1 MQNKGHVLQMSWLNH
16 MFHPGRVLCPLFPL
30 CIPLN
35 IPPVSEFK
43 KKKNLTHLTGPQ
55 ESLLSHFAVFDSAIK
70 AHISTSG
77 LTTFHR
83 IRKKQ
88 PQKASTDF
96 FPTYKSF

>member
-1 MQNKGHVLQMSWLNH
+1 

-55 ESLLSHFAVFDSAIK
+55 ESLLFHFAVFDSAIK

-88 PQKASTDF
+88 PQKPRLT
-96 FPTYKSF
+96 SFQLIKVSEATQNY